1 MAECIHGF
9 EAGLCDTCYPRPL
22 PEAVKPV
29 TPTKRTPAG
38 GTKPRRRAPGEAKQ
52 PERKTVPLAERR
64 IYHVTHLRNLESILI
79 DGAIR
84 PGVNPAVDLMA
95 PAVRE
100 RRAAVEVVPG
110 APVAEFV
117 PFSLTPDARWWH
129 EVRTGAHDAHWSAAA
144 RSSSPTQF
152 AILVGTV
159 GSIGDEVVLADAD
172 PSEALTHFS
181 VGRDAAS
188 IALRRITERD
198 PDLIEPEI
206 LSRGDYPTEKLALIA
221 VPSEPVKERVRQM
234 LAEID
239 RPAPRVAVFPPWFR
253 PEAQG

>member
-9 EAGLCDTCYPRPL
+9 DEGLCDTCYPRPV
-22 PEAVKPV
+22 PEATAKPATTRRV
-29 TPTKRTPAG
+29 GDIARPS
-38 GTKPRRRAPGEAKQ
+38 RRRAPGEAKQ

-64 IYHVTHLRNLESILI
+64 IYHATHLRNLESILI

-84 PGVNPAVDLMA
+84 AGVNPAVDVMA

-110 APVAEFV
+110 THVSEFV
-117 PFSLTPDARWWH
+117 PFSLSPDATWWQ
-129 EVRTGAHDAHWSAAA
+129 EVRSGAKEARWSGAVRAA
-144 RSSSPTQF
+144 SPTQF

-159 GSIGDEVVLADAD
+159 GSIGPEVVLADAD
-172 PSEALTHFS
+172 PSEALTHFTI
-181 VGRDAAS
+181 GRDAAS

-198 PDLIEPEI
+198 PDLLEPEI
-206 LSRGDYPTEKLALIA
+206 LARGEYPTEQLALIA

-234 LAEID
+234 LSEID

-253 PEAQG
+253 PEAHG